1 MKKLEIQSNLNMV
14 KSLIQSNN
22 KNKQNQNLSENQN
35 YKDQK

>member
-22 KNKQNQNLSENQN
+22 KNKQN
-35 YKDQK
+35 